1 MFQPDYSDVTVPIN
15 FGLTDPTAKGPA
27 VPTYEYL
34 CTDCGEPLE
43 IVQSI
48 HEPSLTHCPKCGGR
62 LRKVFGNVGVVFKG
76 SGFYKT
82 DSRSADAKKKK
93 AAASSDSKDSGDSKT
108 TGDSGAKKTDGAS
121 TPTTGE
127 AASSTKAADSASSS
141 DGGSK
146 GTPTKQSSAPTSS

>member
-1 MFQPDYSDVTVPIN
+1 MSVPIN
-15 FGLTDPTAKGPA
+15 IGLTNLTAKGAA

-34 CTDCGEPLE
+34 CTECGEPLE
-43 IVQSI
+43 IIQSI
-48 HEPSLTHCPKCGGR
+48 HEPSLTHCPKCGGK

-93 AAASSDSKDSGDSKT
+93 ATASSDSKSAEESKTAGDSAT
-108 TGDSGAKKTDGAS
+108 KKNDGTS
-121 TPTTGE
+121 TPVAGE
-127 AASSTKAADSASSS
+127 GAGSTKTAESGSSG

-146 GTPTKQSSAPTSS
+146 ATPAKSPTTPTSS

>member
-1 MFQPDYSDVTVPIN
+1 MN
-15 FGLTDPTAKGPA
+15 FGLNDLTAKGAA

-34 CTDCGEPLE
+34 CTDCGSPLE

-48 HEPSLTHCPKCGGR
+48 HEPSLTHCPDCGGK

-82 DSRSADAKKKK
+82 DSRSADAKKK
-93 AAASSDSKDSGDSKT
+93 AAATTDSKNSGDSKT
-108 TGDSGAKKTDGAS
+108 TGDSGPKKADGAS
-121 TPTTGE
+121 TPGTGE
-127 AASSTKAADSASSS
+127 AVSSTKAADSGSSS

-146 GTPTKQSSAPTSS
+146 QAPAKPAAAPTSS